1 VNVDGTHLHQLNAAG
16 CIKPCFMQLEGH
28 PWSPDGK
35 QIIYSRGVYNAD
47 GTCCAEGGW
56 WVMKAD
62 GSGAHRWKTTD
73 SGNVNNAGWS
83 PDGKR
88 FVFMRRDNSTPR
100 TAIFTMAIDG
110 SDLKQL
116 TPWEL
121 NAGQPAWSPDGKLI
135 AFCSP
140 TCDEWDS
147 VESNI
152 YTIHPDGTGL
162 TQLTS
167 HLVVNNDGQNI
178 TDSPSWSPDGSQI
191 AFAHGPSLVVCCS
204 DLWVMN
210 RDGSGL
216 HLLAPTDVTEENPNW
231 GPSPAP

>member
-1 VNVDGTHLHQLNAAG
+1 
-16 CIKPCFMQLEGH
+16 
-28 PWSPDGK
+28 
-35 QIIYSRGVYNAD
+35 
-47 GTCCAEGGW
+47 
-56 WVMKAD
+56 MKAD

-88 FVFMRRDNSTPR
+88 FVFMRRDTTTPR
-100 TAIFTMAIDG
+100 TAIFTLATDG
-110 SDLKQL
+110 SDLKQV

-135 AFCSP
+135 AFCAPS
-140 TCDEWDS
+140 CDWFKGET
-147 VESNI
+147 NI

-167 HLVVNNDGQNI
+167 HLQATDQGNTV

-191 AFAHGPSLVVCCS
+191 VFAHGPVSGGFFGLF
-204 DLWVMN
+204 VMN

-216 HLLAPTDVTEENPNW
+216 HFLGNGDHNEDYPNW